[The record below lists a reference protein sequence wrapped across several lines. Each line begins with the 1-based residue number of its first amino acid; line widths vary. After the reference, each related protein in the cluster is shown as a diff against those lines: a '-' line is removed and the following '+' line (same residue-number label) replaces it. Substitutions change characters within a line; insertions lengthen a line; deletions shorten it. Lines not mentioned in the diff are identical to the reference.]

1 MFAMSYTRT
10 LPFLETSPTWSSDH
24 GDVFGRQGARRGE
37 AVALPSDGADGQPG
51 AHRRGSDVVGNA
63 FHHEIQRIDS
73 GPAGHMLLLAT
84 GAETIVAVLLDRL
97 IERVETTKEA
107 H

>member
-1 MFAMSYTRT
+1 
-10 LPFLETSPTWSSDH
+10 
-24 GDVFGRQGARRGE
+24 
-37 AVALPSDGADGQPG
+37 
-51 AHRRGSDVVGNA
+51 
-63 FHHEIQRIDS
+63 
-73 GPAGHMLLLAT
+73 MLLLAT

>member
-24 GDVFGRQGARRGE
+24 GDVFGRQWLAAEKQWRYHPTGLTVSR
-37 AVALPSDGADGQPG
+37 AL
-51 AHRRGSDVVGNA
+51 DVVGNA
-63 FHHEIQRIDS
+63 FHHEIQRIDLE
-73 GPAGHMLLLAT
+73 PAGHMSLLAT